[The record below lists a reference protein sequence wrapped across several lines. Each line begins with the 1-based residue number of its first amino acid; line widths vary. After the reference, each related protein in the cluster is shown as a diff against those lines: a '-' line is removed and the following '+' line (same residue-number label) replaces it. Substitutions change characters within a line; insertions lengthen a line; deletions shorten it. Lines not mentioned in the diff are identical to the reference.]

1 MKEDTLKK
9 IYNGLIVFAIF
20 NAIVLFVIYKNPD
33 FKISISALL
42 QYKELIGKAYV
53 VTIGISVASLIL
65 SMILGFLLFL
75 MSISKKL
82 FMKYLYEAY
91 TQIALG
97 VPLLVHI
104 VVLYFFLASALG
116 IKSPI
121 LAGILILSGYMSA
134 YFAKTFQGAYNAIED
149 QQFKIMHTLGLPKS
163 VCMKKIIMPQIV
175 KNTLP
180 TLTSHFSLLI
190 KSTALLSLIS
200 VPEFTNYINIFNS
213 QTLQFV
219 TGYIFLAIGYLVIT
233 IPLSYMAK
241 KLNSWVVL

>member
-1 MKEDTLKK
+1 MKENTLKK
-9 IYNGLIVFAIF
+9 IYNALIVFGIF
-20 NAIVLFVIYKNPD
+20 NALILFVIYNNPD
-33 FKISISALL
+33 FNISITALL
-42 QYKELIGKAYV
+42 QYKNLIGKSYV
-53 VTIGISVASLIL
+53 ITIGISIASLIL
-65 SMILGFLLFL
+65 SVIFGYLLFL

-82 FMKYLYEAY
+82 FLKYSYETY

-97 VPLLVHI
+97 VPLLVHV

-121 LAGILILSGYMSA
+121 VAGILILSGYMSA
-134 YFAKTFQGAYNAIED
+134 YFAKTFQGAYKAIED
-149 QQFKIMHTLGLPKS
+149 QQFKIMHTLGLPRT
-163 VCMKKIIMPQIV
+163 VCMKKIIMPQIIR
-175 KNTLP
+175 NTLP

-219 TGYIFLAIGYLVIT
+219 TGYIFLAIGYLIIT

-241 KLNSWVVL
+241 KLNSWVVM